1 MSPTFQTRIGIM
13 KLGRLGVLSAAMLL
27 AGGMGIATAA
37 SNTPSGKAQSAT
49 SGKCWDSASRQ
60 IKNSSSS
67 MNQNRT
73 ASGAKK
79 SGGVTTGSAST
90 DNSMQGAG
98 SSASRPAA
106 AAGLPDC

>member
-13 KLGRLGVLSAAMLL
+13 KLGKLGVLSAAMLL
-27 AGGMGIATAA
+27 AGGMGLATAQ
-37 SNTPSGKAQSAT
+37 SNTSPSEAPGAT
-49 SGKCWDSASRQ
+49 SGKCWDSASQQ
-60 IKNSSSS
+60 IKDSSSA

-79 SGGVTTGSAST
+79 PGGVTTGAAST
-90 DNSMQGAG
+90 DNSMQGTG
-98 SSASRPAA
+98 SSASRPSA